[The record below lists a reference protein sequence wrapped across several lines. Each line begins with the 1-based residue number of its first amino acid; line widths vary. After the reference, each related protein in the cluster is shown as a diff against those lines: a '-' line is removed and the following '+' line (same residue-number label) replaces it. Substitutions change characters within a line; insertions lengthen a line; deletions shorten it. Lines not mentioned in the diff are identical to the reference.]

1 MNLLQV
7 IDLPLNLIQYTNGY
21 GGYSNGY
28 GGGTAIIWI
37 LFGIIALVGWM
48 VQARLQNRF
57 TKYSR
62 IPLRNGMTGKEVA
75 EKMLRDN
82 GINDVQ
88 VLSVKGQLTDHYNP
102 LNKTINLSEP
112 VYSSNSVAAAAVAA
126 HETGHAVQHAVGY
139 APLKMRSALVPIISS
154 TSKWV
159 MWVILLGIVMINT
172 FPMLLWFGIAM
183 FALTTLFSFI
193 TLPVEKNATNRAL
206 QWLSSAGITDVGNHN
221 QAVDALRWA
230 GYTYVVAA
238 LSSLATL
245 LYYVMI
251 ALDSRR

>member
-1 MNLLQV
+1 M
-7 IDLPLNLIQYTNGY
+7 
-21 GGYSNGY
+21 
-28 GGGTAIIWI
+28 GTIWI
-37 LFGIIALVGWM
+37 IFIAIAVAGWI
-48 VQARLQNRF
+48 VQAMLQSRF
-57 TKYSR
+57 KKYSK

-82 GINDVQ
+82 GIYDVQ
-88 VLSVKGQLTDHYNP
+88 VISVRGQLTDHYNP

-112 VYSSNSVAAAAVAA
+112 VYGSYSVAAAAVAA

-139 APLKMRSALVPIISS
+139 VPLKTRSALVPVISS
-154 TSKWV
+154 TSKWL
-159 MWVILLGIVMINT
+159 MWVILLGIIMVQT

-206 QWLSSAGITDVGNHN
+206 RWLSSAGITDATNHN

-238 LSSLATL
+238 LGSLASL
-245 LYYVMI
+245 LYYIMI
-251 ALDSRR
+251 AMSGSRR